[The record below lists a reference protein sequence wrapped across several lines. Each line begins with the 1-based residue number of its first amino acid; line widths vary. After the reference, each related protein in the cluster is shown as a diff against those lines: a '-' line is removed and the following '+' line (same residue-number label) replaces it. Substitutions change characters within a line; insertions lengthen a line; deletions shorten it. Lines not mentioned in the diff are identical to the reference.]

1 MKKFEQNEHWI
12 FLYWLVFV
20 SFLAFLITVATLEG
34 YVEQLFYADRS
45 KIVFLIAGL
54 YLFGTIKSGARAKF
68 LSEEIDTLKL
78 FTTNSQKNTE
88 KKQRSFKDI
97 LQNLR
102 LFMDEKDYDFYEK
115 EKESINLLFF
125 LHERCKGNHE
135 VNWFLSESILKL
147 GLLGTIIGFILM
159 LGPVTE
165 ITTFDVSSVQQI
177 LSKMSAGM
185 ATALYTTLAGIFGSS
200 TLAFQNLIL
209 DKGAE
214 NLINELVILKGTGP
228 GKSL

>member
-78 FTTNSQKNTE
+78 FTTNSQKNTG

>member
-12 FLYWLVFV
+12 FLYWLVFA

-34 YVEQLFYADRS
+34 YVEQLFYQDRS

-54 YLFGTIKSGARAKF
+54 YMYGTLKAGVRAKF
-68 LSEEIDTLKL
+68 LSEELDTLKSSH
-78 FTTNSQKNTE
+78 FDSSQSARTNPI
-88 KKQRSFKDI
+88 SFRHI
-97 LQNLR
+97 LRNLR
-102 LFMDEKDYDFYEK
+102 VFIDEKDYGFYEK
-115 EKESINLLFF
+115 ENINLLFF
-125 LHERCKGNHE
+125 LHERCKGNHD

-185 ATALYTTLAGIFGSS
+185 ATALYTTLAGIFGSA

-209 DKGAE
+209 DRGAE
-214 NLINELVILKGTGP
+214 NLMNELIILKGNGP
-228 GKSL
+228 GISP

>member
-12 FLYWLVFV
+12 FLYWLTFA
-20 SFLAFLITVATLEG
+20 SFLGFLITVATLEG
-34 YVEQLFYADRS
+34 FVGQLFYADRS

-54 YLFGTIKSGARAKF
+54 YVFGTLKAGARAKF
-68 LSEEIDTLKL
+68 LSEEIDTLKI
-78 FTTNSQKNTE
+78 FNSDTPKNA
-88 KKQRSFKDI
+88 KKEQRPLREI

-102 LFMDEKDYDFYEK
+102 LFIDEKDYGFYEK

-125 LHERCKGNHE
+125 LNERCKGNHE

-214 NLINELVILKGTGP
+214 NLMNELIILKGNGP
-228 GKSL
+228 GKAL

>member
-68 LSEEIDTLKL
+68 LSEEIDTLRL
-78 FTTNSQKNTE
+78 FTTNSQKNTG

>member
-68 LSEEIDTLKL
+68 LSEEIDTLRL

>member
-12 FLYWLVFV
+12 FLYWLVFA
-20 SFLAFLITVATLEG
+20 SFLGFLITVATLEG
-34 YVEQLFYADRS
+34 FVEQLFYADRS

-54 YLFGTIKSGARAKF
+54 YMYGTLRAGVRAKF
-68 LSEEIDTLKL
+68 LSEEMDTLRFL
-78 FTTNSQKNTE
+78 SSYPPLNSGTHQHSCRE
-88 KKQRSFKDI
+88 I

-102 LFMDEKDYDFYEK
+102 LFIDEKDYGFYEK
-115 EKESINLLFF
+115 EEESINLLFF

-135 VNWFLSESILKL
+135 INWFVSESILKL

-159 LGPVTE
+159 LGPDTE

-214 NLINELVILKGTGP
+214 NLINELIVLKGNGS
-228 GKSL
+228 GNDL